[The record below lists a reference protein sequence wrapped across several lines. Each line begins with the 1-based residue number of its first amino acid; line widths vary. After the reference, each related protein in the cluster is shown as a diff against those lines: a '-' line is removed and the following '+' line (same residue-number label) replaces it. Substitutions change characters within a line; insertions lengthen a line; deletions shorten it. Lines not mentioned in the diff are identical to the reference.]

1 MLVGPFFLPS
11 YTNIRSGGD
20 MQVTVRNGTGA
31 GWRVVREKPK
41 DWKCPECKRKLRYYW
56 SVCPTDGTRRPD

>member
-1 MLVGPFFLPS
+1 
-11 YTNIRSGGD
+11 

-56 SVCPTDGTRRPD
+56 SVCPMDGTRRPN